1 MTADHTDR
9 ANRASRA
16 SRAAGTARSARPDG
30 GQPAGTF
37 TLPGN
42 DPESTF
48 ATYAQLRATRPA
60 AYTEDL
66 GGYWALTRY
75 EDVRAAASDAE
86 TFISSVKAVVP
97 SDPRGIR
104 RPPLNFDAPRHTPF
118 RRALTRTL
126 APGRVA
132 ALSERISERA
142 GALFEEFVAG
152 EDDELTRSFGTLL
165 PAYAEAMWLNLD
177 PERVTWLAQT
187 ATAWVEAWRRQDGEA
202 VSLHSERMYEVA
214 RWLVADRRENPRDP
228 REDPASSLLS
238 ERVDGQELD
247 EEHMV
252 GALRQSLVVGMVA
265 PPLLIGGV
273 ARHLALDP
281 ELHAGLRSGRVP
293 LGPALEEFLRLY
305 TPYRGFAR
313 TVSRTTEVAGEQLE
327 PGEPVTLVYA
337 AANRDPAEFPDP
349 DRFDASRPNLD
360 RHLGFGRGQHQC
372 VGQHLA
378 RGIIRAALEVMV
390 HGAERLELI
399 GEPEPTRMPE
409 LGYQSV
415 RIRVHR

>member
-1 MTADHTDR
+1 MA
-9 ANRASRA
+9 ASR
-16 SRAAGTARSARPDG
+16 TAEGR
-30 GQPAGTF
+30 PAGMF
-37 TLPGN
+37 SLPDN
-42 DPESTF
+42 HPDAAF
-48 ATYAQLRATRPA
+48 ATYARLREAHPA

-66 GGYWALTRY
+66 GGYWALTGY
-75 EDVRAAASDAE
+75 EDVRAAASDAV

-126 APGRVA
+126 APGRVS

-142 GALFEEFVAG
+142 VSLFEEFVDG

-177 PERVTWLAQT
+177 PDRVTWLAET

-214 RWLVADRRENPRDP
+214 RWLVADRREDPRDP
-228 REDPASSLLS
+228 KEDPASSLLS
-238 ERVDGQELD
+238 ERVDGQGLD

-265 PPLLIGGV
+265 PPLLIGGI

-281 ELHAGLRSGRVP
+281 QLHQDLRTGAVP
-293 LGPALEEFLRLY
+293 MDAALEEFLRLY

-313 TVSRTTEVAGEQLE
+313 TVSATTEVAGERLE

-337 AANRDPAEFPDP
+337 AANRDPAQFPDP

-378 RGIIRAALEVMV
+378 RGIIRAALDVMV
-390 HGAERLELI
+390 HRAERLELL

>member
-1 MTADHTDR
+1 MSVDHTVQTGSGR
-9 ANRASRA
+9 
-16 SRAAGTARSARPDG
+16 
-30 GQPAGTF
+30 PAGTF
-37 TLPGN
+37 SLPSD
-42 DPESTF
+42 DPELAF
-48 ATYAQLRATRPA
+48 ATYAELRSTRPA

-66 GGYWALTRY
+66 GGYWALTGY
-75 EDVRAAASDAE
+75 EDVRAAASDAG

-118 RRALTRTL
+118 RRALHRTL

-132 ALSERISERA
+132 ALSERIGQRA
-142 GALFEEFVAG
+142 GTLFEEFVAG
-152 EDDELTRSFGTLL
+152 EDDDLTRTFGTLL

-177 PERVTWLAQT
+177 PDRVTWLAQT

-202 VSLHSERMYEVA
+202 VTLHSERMYEVA
-214 RWLVADRRENPRDP
+214 RWLVADRRREPRDP

-238 ERVDGQELD
+238 ERVDGQQLD

-281 ELHAGLRSGRVP
+281 GLHQALRSGEVAME
-293 LGPALEEFLRLY
+293 PALEEFLRLY

-313 TVSRTTEVAGEQLE
+313 TVSRTTEVAGERLE

-349 DRFDASRPNLD
+349 DRFDATRPNLD

-378 RGIIRAALEVMV
+378 RGIIRAALEVLV
-390 HGAERLELI
+390 HQADRLEVL

-415 RIRVHR
+415 RMRVHR

>member
-1 MTADHTDR
+1 MTVERTGP
-9 ANRASRA
+9 
-16 SRAAGTARSARPDG
+16 AARTG
-30 GQPAGTF
+30 GAAPLPGGPPTGTF
-37 TLPGN
+37 TLTSDDPGLA
-42 DPESTF
+42 F
-48 ATYAQLRATRPA
+48 ATYAQLRATHPA

-66 GGYWALTRY
+66 GGYWALTGY
-75 EDVRAAASDAE
+75 QDVRSAASDAE

-118 RRALTRTL
+118 RRALNRTL

-132 ALSERISERA
+132 ALSERIGERA
-142 GALFEEFVAG
+142 ETLFEEFVAG
-152 EDDELTRSFGTLL
+152 DDDDLTRMFGTLL

-177 PERVTWLAQT
+177 PERVTWLART
-187 ATAWVEAWRRQDGEA
+187 ATAWVEAWRRQEGEA
-202 VSLHSERMYEVA
+202 VTLHSERMYEVA
-214 RWLVADRRENPRDP
+214 RWLVADRRSHPRDP
-228 REDPASSLLS
+228 REDPASALLA

-265 PPLLIGGV
+265 PPLLIGGM
-273 ARHLALDP
+273 ARHLAEDP
-281 ELHAGLRSGRVP
+281 ELHRALRTGEVAME
-293 LGPALEEFLRLY
+293 PALEEFLRLY

-313 TVSRTTEVAGEQLE
+313 TVSRPTEVAGARLE

-378 RGIIRAALEVMV
+378 RGIIRAALQVMV
-390 HGAERLELI
+390 HQADRLEVL
-399 GEPEPTRMPE
+399 GVPEPTRMPE